1 MSALPQAVRDWLAQ
15 QPSHVV
21 QSFML
26 DLASRREGESTT
38 GSIQSLPEADEPTAL
53 EPKAVPA
60 REPWEPPTEEEQA
73 LFFNHDRTQPSDE
86 DPELQP
92 ALPETKPEH
101 TQPSPLDDTEL
112 IKAFESFNLIDLEE
126 PTGTSPAPTD
136 IEVLRAEEVPDSNVA
151 VKAMP
156 KPSNKLTDGTQP
168 TRFNKQHAPPTAT
181 ALPNTEPSAPPP
193 GEDIWWTSRPIT
205 NILSPRHQ
213 PKPEG
218 DYWKAWDGSWWA
230 HCWGMEGN
238 KPPPGATRWNRE
250 HWAYSLDPAYYQC
263 NRIWVH
269 PRRAIHD
276 QPPSMAPPPLI
287 QPSQPQPKQPEAQ
300 PEEKPSVFP
309 PITATQPQQPTA
321 NLNKPQTWSYPGP
334 EPEKSL
340 GFDLPGQSLPSHIY
354 SVGTELRAL
363 RQLHQ
368 GYPIMVEGEPF
379 YAPRTMRNARGA
391 PMFGYIRR
399 ALRHTASVPKSQPLR
414 CSTQAQPPP

>member
-38 GSIQSLPEADEPTAL
+38 GSIQSLPEAEEPTAL

-73 LFFNHDRTQPSDE
+73 LFCNHDPTQPSDE

-101 TQPSPLDDTEL
+101 PRPSPQDDTEL

-126 PTGTSPAPTD
+126 PTGTSPAPTA
-136 IEVLRAEEVPDSNVA
+136 IEVARAEEVPDSNVP

-181 ALPNTEPSAPPP
+181 ALPTTEPSAPPP

-205 NILSPRHQ
+205 IAPDTSPSLRETTESLEWKLVGPLLGLGGQQASTRSHPVEQRTLGIQ
-213 PKPEG
+213 PRPSLLPVQPHMG
-218 DYWKAWDGSWWA
+218 APKASHSRPASQHGSSTA
-230 HCWGMEGN
+230 HSAFTAST
-238 KPPPGATRWNRE
+238 PATRGTAGGETISVSTSHSNSASTASSQHQQAPNLELSWTRARE
-250 HWAYSLDPAYYQC
+250 KP
-263 NRIWVH
+263 RVR
-269 PRRAIHD
+269 PRRSE
-276 QPPSMAPPPLI
+276 PS
-287 QPSQPQPKQPEAQ
+287 
-300 PEEKPSVFP
+300 KPHL
-309 PITATQPQQPTA
+309 Q
-321 NLNKPQTWSYPGP
+321 
-334 EPEKSL
+334 
-340 GFDLPGQSLPSHIY
+340 
-354 SVGTELRAL
+354 RA
-363 RQLHQ
+363 R
-368 GYPIMVEGEPF
+368 
-379 YAPRTMRNARGA
+379 
-391 PMFGYIRR
+391 
-399 ALRHTASVPKSQPLR
+399 
-414 CSTQAQPPP
+414 